1 VRSVATAERRKMTTT
16 MVVKKRDNP
25 YVIGPRP
32 THKHTCTEG
41 EHPWLC
47 NSPYCNHM
55 EIECPEH
62 GGPVPVI
69 EGFEPWRGR

>member
-1 VRSVATAERRKMTTT
+1 MRRNMTTT
-16 MVVKKRDNP
+16 EIVKSKRTNP

-32 THKHTCTEG
+32 VHKHRCPDGDHE
-41 EHPWLC
+41 WLC

-55 EIECPEH
+55 EIECPQH

-69 EGFEPWRGR
+69 EGYEPWRGR

>member
-1 VRSVATAERRKMTTT
+1 MTKEA
-16 MVVKKRDNP
+16 MVVRKRDNP

-32 THKHTCTEG
+32 THAHKCIEG
-41 EHPWLC
+41 EHEWLC

-55 EIECPEH
+55 AIECPEH

-69 EGFEPWRGR
+69 EGYEPWRGR